1 MANINNH
8 ALNMISKGPKFT
20 RRSDLT
26 PEIRL
31 AIAYSA
37 IEAQQN
43 GKWGKITE
51 LARTYMIS
59 RTFVYMLASFL
70 AVASLVIF
78 SATPAIAPVN
88 SHLPPFIYML
98 ALRMEG
104 RCSIE
109 AISAIMKRFD
119 LSFSY
124 VGSVS

>member
-1 MANINNH
+1 
-8 ALNMISKGPKFT
+8 MISKGPKFT
-20 RRSDLT
+20 RRPDLT

-31 AIAYSA
+31 SIAYLA

-51 LARTYMIS
+51 LAGTYMIS
-59 RTFVYMLASFL
+59 RTFVYMSASFL
-70 AVASLVIF
+70 AAASLIIF

-88 SHLPPFIYML
+88 SLLLPFIYML
-98 ALRMEG
+98 TLRMEG
-104 RCSIE
+104 RCSVE

-119 LSFSY
+119 VSFSS